1 MNGADLIFYGCAVL
15 LIWGTYRWEVRR
27 GQKSGDS

>member
-15 LIWGTYRWEVRR
+15 LIWGVYRWEVRR
-27 GQKSGDS
+27 DSRD